1 MGLPVDVV
9 PLCSPQP
16 LHVLQHV
23 ALARPPGGQQH
34 ATQCHCVSRTGNR
47 RRAVVG
53 CRAHTP
59 PQQHQATRGSVV
71 AFMDE
76 RHPGRI
82 PPGVGDRLFPACAR
96 AVCGR
101 LQCTGMVCGGGGD
114 GAGREHEVRA
124 VCVYHRGRLSEVEL
138 FLCQKCILYV
148 FIYAPIRKI

>member
-1 MGLPVDVV
+1 M
-9 PLCSPQP
+9 
-16 LHVLQHV
+16 
-23 ALARPPGGQQH
+23 AFARPPGGQQH
-34 ATQCHCVSRTGNR
+34 ATQRHGLSRTGNR
-47 RRAVVG
+47 DRAVVG
-53 CRAHTP
+53 HRAHIP
-59 PQQHQATRGSVV
+59 RQQQKTRESIV

-76 RHPGRI
+76 RHPGLL
-82 PPGVGDRLFPACAR
+82 PPGVGGRLFPACAR

-124 VCVYHRGRLSEVEL
+124 VCVYHRGRLSEGEL